1 MTKEEIKELKV
12 GASVMHKRYGECVVK
27 DILNVGVV
35 LTPKTA
41 KGRTLILT
49 DYGKDAPVLED
60 NIGNIKHLQERMT
73 NERPMTAAEHNAQ
86 VEAERR
92 AYHERRCRESEGYKR
107 VYEYITGAFQ
117 RVREQVSQGLTM
129 TQQTMQ
135 QCNAD
140 ATGATIPNEGTAPKV
155 DSISSLF
162 AVGILGWMFGIPIGG
177 PDFPLDL
184 EADKE
189 YIEEYVKAETEF
201 IHRLVPEVR

>member
-1 MTKEEIKELKV
+1 
-12 GASVMHKRYGECVVK
+12 
-27 DILNVGVV
+27 
-35 LTPKTA
+35 
-41 KGRTLILT
+41 
-49 DYGKDAPVLED
+49 
-60 NIGNIKHLQERMT
+60 MT

-135 QCNAD
+135 QCNAG
-140 ATGATIPNEGTAPKV
+140 TTSATIPNEDTAPKV
-155 DSISSLF
+155 DSLSSFF
-162 AVGILGWMFGIPIGG
+162 AVGILGWMLGIPIGG
-177 PDFPLDL
+177 PDFPLDM

>member
-1 MTKEEIKELKV
+1 MTKKEIKELKV

-35 LTPKTA
+35 LTPKTV
-41 KGRTLILT
+41 KGRTLVLIN
-49 DYGKDAPVLED
+49 YGKDAPILED

-73 NERPMTAAEHNAQ
+73 DKRPMTAAEHNAQ

-117 RVREQVSQGLTM
+117 RVREQVIQGLTM
-129 TQQTMQ
+129 TQQIMQ
-135 QCNAD
+135 QCSTD
-140 ATGATIPNEGTAPKV
+140 ATGATTPHESSAPKM
-155 DSISSLF
+155 DSLSSFF
-162 AVGILGWMFGIPIGG
+162 AVGMLGWMLGIPIGD
-177 PDFPLDL
+177 PDFQLDM

>member
-1 MTKEEIKELKV
+1 
-12 GASVMHKRYGECVVK
+12 
-27 DILNVGVV
+27 
-35 LTPKTA
+35 
-41 KGRTLILT
+41 
-49 DYGKDAPVLED
+49 
-60 NIGNIKHLQERMT
+60 MT
-73 NERPMTAAEHNAQ
+73 NERLMTAAEHNAQ

-140 ATGATIPNEGTAPKV
+140 TMSATIPNEGTAPKM
-155 DSISSLF
+155 DSLSSFF
-162 AVGILGWMFGIPIGG
+162 AVGILGWMLGIPIDG
-177 PDFPLDL
+177 PDFQIDM

-189 YIEEYVKAETEF
+189 YIEEYVKVETEF

>member
-1 MTKEEIKELKV
+1 MTF
-12 GASVMHKRYGECVVK
+12 
-27 DILNVGVV
+27 
-35 LTPKTA
+35 
-41 KGRTLILT
+41 T
-49 DYGKDAPVLED
+49 DK
-60 NIGNIKHLQERMT
+60 
-73 NERPMTAAEHNAQ
+73 RPMTAAEHNAQ

-135 QCNAD
+135 QCSAD
-140 ATGATIPNEGTAPKV
+140 ATGATTPCEGTAPKV
-155 DSISSLF
+155 DSLSSFF
-162 AVGILGWMFGIPIGG
+162 AVGILGWMLGIPIGD
-177 PDFPLDL
+177 PDFPLDM

>member
-1 MTKEEIKELKV
+1 MTKKEIKELKV

-41 KGRTLILT
+41 KGRTLIIS
-49 DYGKDAPVLED
+49 DYGKEAPVLED
-60 NIGNIKHLQERMT
+60 NIGNIKHLQERMA

-107 VYEYITGAFQ
+107 VYEYIIGAFQ

-135 QCNAD
+135 QCSTD
-140 ATGATIPNEGTAPKV
+140 ATGATTPNEGTAPKV
-155 DSISSLF
+155 DSLSSLF

-177 PDFPLDL
+177 PDFQLDL
-184 EADKE
+184 E
-189 YIEEYVKAETEF
+189 AETEF

>member
-1 MTKEEIKELKV
+1 MPILEENKELKV

-35 LTPKTA
+35 LIPKTA
-41 KGRTLILT
+41 KGRTMILI
-49 DYGKDAPVLED
+49 DYGKEAPVLEY

-117 RVREQVSQGLTM
+117 RVPGAYDDAADHTAMQCGRDGRNDTQRRHRPEDGLPL
-129 TQQTMQ
+129 Q
-135 QCNAD
+135 
-140 ATGATIPNEGTAPKV
+140 
-155 DSISSLF
+155 SLCRRH
-162 AVGILGWMFGIPIGG
+162 PR
-177 PDFPLDL
+177 LD
-184 EADKE
+184 
-189 YIEEYVKAETEF
+189 IRNP
-201 IHRLVPEVR
+201 HRRP

>member
-1 MTKEEIKELKV
+1 MTKEEIKKLSV
-12 GASVMHKRYGECVVK
+12 GASVMHKRYGECVIK
-27 DILNVGVV
+27 DILNVGIV

-49 DYGKDAPVLED
+49 DYGKGAPILED

-73 NERPMTAAEHNAQ
+73 DERPMTAAEHNAQ

-135 QCNAD
+135 QCCANTTD
-140 ATGATIPNEGTAPKV
+140 ATKPHEGTAPKM
-155 DSISSLF
+155 DSLSSLF
-162 AVGILGWMFGIPIGG
+162 AVGILGWIFGVPIAD
-177 PDFPLDL
+177 PDFPLDM
-184 EADKE
+184 EADRD

>member
-1 MTKEEIKELKV
+1 MPTSNRI
-12 GASVMHKRYGECVVK
+12 
-27 DILNVGVV
+27 IQ
-35 LTPKTA
+35 
-41 KGRTLILT
+41 ILT
-49 DYGKDAPVLED
+49 KKKQLYAIDP
-60 NIGNIKHLQERMT
+60 
-73 NERPMTAAEHNAQ
+73 AEHNVQ

-107 VYEYITGAFQ
+107 VYDYITGAFQ

-135 QCNAD
+135 QCNED
-140 ATGATIPNEGTAPKV
+140 ATGATTPNEGTAPKV
-155 DSISSLF
+155 DSLSSLF

-177 PDFPLDL
+177 PDFQLDL

>member
-1 MTKEEIKELKV
+1 MTKEEIKKLNV

-41 KGRTLILT
+41 KGRTMILI
-49 DYGKDAPVLED
+49 DYGNEAPVLED

-73 NERPMTAAEHNAQ
+73 KERPMTAAEHNAQ

-107 VYEYITGAFQ
+107 VYEYITRAFQ

-140 ATGATIPNEGTAPKV
+140 ATGATIPCEGTAPKV
-155 DSISSLF
+155 DSLSSLF
-162 AVGILGWMFGIPIGG
+162 AVGILGWMLGIPIGD